1 MPYHFS
7 RLILCVIAAFFF
19 CLPSIHVRAQTT
31 ASTDNA
37 AVSDRYVRVV
47 MNDGSVKL
55 GQWLSENA
63 DIIQLSTRNLGKIN
77 IPKYLIAQMMDLTAS
92 EYDRLGTS
100 RATRNGRINPQSS
113 RYFFAPSGIQLKRGE
128 GYFQSNIALNSV
140 SIGVT
145 DNVTVGGLLSFV
157 GAGGSL
163 KIGKEVAENVHVSF
177 GGIGFKDYVGEL
189 DRPVGLV
196 FANITWG
203 TEDRNLTV
211 NIGTGTRI
219 SGVTEPLAWYASDS
233 TNFGG
238 SYVEYEY
245 TITEY
250 QEERIRPLLLNVS
263 GMVQISDF
271 KWLITENYFIQSMRS
286 MSLVTD
292 SPIVTYANPVFMGSS
307 NYNGSNGVTILS
319 VGVRNLSQRNGWLWD
334 YGMVGVIG
342 EDFGFG
348 APWVSAT
355 LPF

>member
-211 NIGTGTRI
+211 NIGTGTSI

-233 TNFGG
+233 TNYGG

-292 SPIVTYANPVFMGSS
+292 SPIVTYANPVFTGSS
-307 NYNGSNGVTILS
+307 NNNGANGVTILS

>member
-1 MPYHFS
+1 
-7 RLILCVIAAFFF
+7 
-19 CLPSIHVRAQTT
+19 
-31 ASTDNA
+31 
-37 AVSDRYVRVV
+37 
-47 MNDGSVKL
+47 L

-307 NYNGSNGVTILS
+307 NNNGANGVTILS

-342 EDFGFG
+342 DDFGFG

>member
-233 TNFGG
+233 TNYGG
-238 SYVEYEY
+238 GYVEYEY

-307 NYNGSNGVTILS
+307 NNNGANGVTILS

-342 EDFGFG
+342 DDFGFG